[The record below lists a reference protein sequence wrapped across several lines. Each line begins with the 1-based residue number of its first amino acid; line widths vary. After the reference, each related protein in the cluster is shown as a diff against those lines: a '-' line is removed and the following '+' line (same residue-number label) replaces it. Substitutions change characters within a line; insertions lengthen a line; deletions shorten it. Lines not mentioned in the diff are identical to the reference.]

1 MAKLGLKE
9 VVLGAIGGVGGTV
22 CYLLGGFDVNIKVLG
37 GFMLADIVTG
47 VVDAAILKKSPKTET
62 GGLSSKYSLRGFLKK
77 IYAFIGIGVCV
88 GVDTLFNTETFFRNA
103 AIFYLI
109 GNELISITENL
120 GVMDLKI
127 PVLSDA
133 VDLVRKRSQQKA
145 EEKKDDVQ

>member
-1 MAKLGLKE
+1 MAKLGIKE
-9 VVLGAIGGVGGTV
+9 LALSVIGGAGSAF

-37 GFMLADIVTG
+37 CFMLADIITG
-47 VVDAAILKKSPKTET
+47 VIDAAVLKKSPKTET
-62 GGLSSKYSLRGFLKK
+62 GGLSSKYSLQGFLKK

-88 GVDTLFNTETFFRNA
+88 GVDTLFNTDAFFRNA

-120 GVMDLKI
+120 GVMKVKI

-133 VDLVRKRSQQKA
+133 VDLVIKRSQQKA
-145 EEKKDDVQ
+145 EEKKDDV